1 VFVSIAV
8 LAALAGGCGS
18 DEPEPSGGPEPAST
32 PEQVKAETHGF
43 EKGHSAAIRKYYG
56 DVHEHGA
63 EGDVEAEYHQ
73 PPRPAK
79 GAIGDTI
86 TLTGSNIGVRM
97 KVKVTGVVDP
107 AEASPPASAGNRY
120 VAVKLGM
127 RSTGIAVLDGELRSG
142 LLSYDGGRA
151 EVAFGVEADCSNG
164 FQAGVRI
171 DDTAPKSGCLV
182 FEIPESARPR
192 EVQFAL
198 EQVPAEV
205 GGRWRLR

>member
-1 VFVSIAV
+1 MSIAV
-8 LAALAGGCGS
+8 LAALLGGCGS
-18 DEPEPSGGPEPAST
+18 DDAEPSAVPGPAST

-43 EKGHSAAIRKYYG
+43 ETGHSAAIRKYYG
-56 DVHEHGA
+56 DVHEHSA

-79 GAIGDTI
+79 GGIGDTI

-127 RSTGIAVLDGELRSG
+127 RSTGIAVLEGDVGSG
-142 LLSYDGGRA
+142 LLVYDGGSA
-151 EVAFGVEADCSNG
+151 EVAAGVEAGCSNG
-164 FQAGVRI
+164 FDAGVRI
-171 DDTAPKSGCLV
+171 DDTAPASGCLV

-205 GGRWRLR
+205 GGRWRMR